1 MMASVQHLIQHA
13 KHAAFGILAASLV
26 LALGAVPAQAQDNGG
41 SSGASKQK
49 LENLKKQY
57 AAFQQAAKKNNHETA
72 YTHLAQATQLAEETE
87 QSGALSQ
94 LRSFQQ
100 KLPTKWGNKSLK
112 EKNYEMALTHFK
124 RGMEWSPNDAY
135 VYYGKGLALVNMD
148 STESALE
155 AMQQAIKVGQE
166 NGDTRTANLAADR
179 IRQEFVARASKAL
192 SASNPTRSNANTAL
206 EALDQMREYVDP
218 NAKSLFYRATA
229 LYTKGEY
236 ENAIQTAREG
246 LDLHQGSRSD
256 AAKYYFVIGESQL
269 DMGDK
274 ASACETFKQSN
285 YGDYSAR
292 SDHYLKNECQ

>member
-13 KHAAFGILAASLV
+13 KYAAFGVLAASLV

-49 LENLKKQY
+49 LDNLKQEY
-57 AAFQQAAKKNNHETA
+57 AAFQQAAKQNNHETA

-100 KLPTKWGNKSLK
+100 KLPTKWGNTSLK
-112 EKNYEMALTHFK
+112 EKNYEMALTHFE

-155 AMQQAIKVGQE
+155 AMQQAIEVGQE

-192 SASNPTRSNANTAL
+192 SASNPTPSNANTAL

-229 LYTKGEY
+229 LYTKSEY

-246 LDLHQGSRSD
+246 LDMHQGSRSD

-274 ASACETFKQSN
+274 AAACETFEQSN

-292 SDHYLKNECQ
+292 SDHYLENECQ